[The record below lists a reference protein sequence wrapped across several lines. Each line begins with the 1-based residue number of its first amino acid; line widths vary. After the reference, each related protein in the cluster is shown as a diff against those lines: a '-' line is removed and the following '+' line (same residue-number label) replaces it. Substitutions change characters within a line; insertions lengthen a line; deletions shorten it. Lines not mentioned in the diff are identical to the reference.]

1 MKKVV
6 SFVVFTVMSLV
17 AVFAATPAQAE
28 EATLTVNVTDDN
40 GAPVEG
46 AFVTLY
52 VSPASMEAETNA
64 EGVAKITGI
73 DSETVSGKTITVSVD
88 KEMSHADAEADFTTT
103 LNPVVNVTLTEPKF
117 TITIH
122 VVTGDFDQ
130 VAGATVTILGK
141 DYFTDDKGLVE
152 IPNVPLS
159 ALDLESGEIPYSV
172 YKDGYE
178 PYDGVI
184 ALDNDSPSGVAILKA
199 SEATATIKVYTGE
212 DYDPVEGVKIT
223 FMEQTYTTGENG
235 EVVVKEISAPDVI
248 GKEIPFTAYKDG
260 YEEYHGTVN
269 FTEGFDGYGQA
280 ALVAEKASLTVTVNT
295 GEDNDPIEGA
305 TVSFQGNDYTTDEN
319 GRAFITNLS
328 APDFIGKEVPFT
340 AYKDGYEFYEGKA
353 LFDMLE
359 AQAIATLIPEEA
371 TLTIKV
377 VTGEDQDPVEGAT
390 VTFQDEKY
398 TTGEN
403 GQVTITGISAPEVI
417 MQEVDYTVYKD
428 GYDFYEG
435 KAFFDV
441 LEAQAIAPLVPAE
454 AILKIKVVTGEDQDP
469 VAGATV
475 TVEGK
480 QYFSDQNGEAN
491 IPGIKF
497 LDVIGKTLPY
507 TVYKDGYDEFTGEAD
522 FTESMEAYPI
532 ATLVAAEATVTI
544 KVYTGEEND
553 PVADAM
559 VTFMDQDYTTDENG
573 EVKISVSAPDVI
585 GKEIPF
591 TAYKDGYEF
600 FEGIVNFDVLEA
612 WGIAELVSAQA
623 TISIKVT
630 TGEENDP
637 VEGATVTVDGK
648 EYTTNENGEVK
659 ITGLNG
665 PDVIGTTIPVTIA
678 KEGFKTV
685 ETVADFSE
693 TLDALIWEELEPEEG
708 SINAINA
715 AIAGSKVYDLQG
727 RVITAP
733 RKGQVYIVNGCKVRI

>member
-46 AFVTLY
+46 AFVSISTPSY
-52 VSPASMEAETNA
+52 MEAETDA
-64 EGVAKITGI
+64 AGVAKITGI
-73 DSETVSGKTITVSVD
+73 DSEAVSGKKISVSVMKD
-88 KEMSHADAEADFTTT
+88 FSFTETEADFTTT
-103 LNPVVNVTLTEPKF
+103 LNPVINVTLSEPTF
-117 TITIH
+117 TITIN
-122 VVTGDFDQ
+122 VVTGDYDQ
-130 VAGATVTILGK
+130 VAGAKVTILGK
-141 DYFTDDKGLVE
+141 DYFTDNKGQVE
-152 IPNVPLS
+152 IPNVPMS
-159 ALDLESGEIPYSV
+159 SLESAEIPYSV

-184 ALDNDSPSGVAILKA
+184 AVDGENPSDMAVLTPA
-199 SEATATIKVYTGE
+199 EATATIKVYTGE

-269 FTEGFDGYGQA
+269 FTEGIDGYGQA

-305 TVSFQGNDYTTDEN
+305 TVTFQGNDYTTDEN

-359 AQAIATLIPEEA
+359 AQAIATLIPSEA

-435 KAFFDV
+435 KAFFEM
-441 LEAQAIAPLVPAE
+441 LEAQDIATLVPAE

-532 ATLVAAEATVTI
+532 ATLVAAEATATI

-591 TAYKDGYEF
+591 TAYKDGYEVF
-600 FEGIVNFDVLEA
+600 NGIVNFDVLEA
-612 WGIAELVSAQA
+612 WGIAELVPAQA